1 MEESKVK
8 IGRQDKL
15 GLGDQGPKLV
25 IPSAATRGQE
35 SQSFAPRGSQIKLSS
50 PLKKKI
56 DTSEGGK
63 GFSRAG
69 KRPQRR
75 GRGDRRQTSRAPALT
90 CSFIIVHGDAVQ
102 LQVAVT
108 VVGTGGVNAMFI
120 TDYLPEL
127 PRESNETSKALVPAN

>member
-56 DTSEGGK
+56 DPSEGGK